1 MPNCDVC
8 LVECRDGGV
17 LACGHVVCR
26 SCGMSQSKCLVC
38 AEVGGKHRKRLGKRL
53 IQSRVPSTPIRVD
66 DLPRRDVPSDP
77 NSDILPVKSPRLPDM
92 QLRTARITEL
102 PTKSPRTSPPPP
114 RLPISPAPTAILRRP
129 SSQPQT
135 SKTPSSTDDRDT
147 TERPSKTS
155 KKDPHP
161 LPDPA
166 ATGLMAVH
174 GPTAY
179 DEVRCELRALGSAP
193 RLARSALRTTGKLS
207 VALLAKFVH
216 TILHLSPSDRVVL
229 RCSGEDLTDAM
240 TLNHLVTHVWPE
252 SEGHMILDYRIAQT
266 TGVAEPP

>member
-53 IQSRVPSTPIRVD
+53 IQSRTAANPIRVD
-66 DLPRRDVPSDP
+66 DLSRRDTSTEGTPDA
-77 NSDILPVKSPRLPDM
+77 LPVKSPCLPDM
-92 QLRTARITEL
+92 HLRPSRVTEL
-102 PTKSPRTSPPPP
+102 PARSPRASPPPRP
-114 RLPISPAPTAILRRP
+114 TIIPDAVVDVKVPSASTHLTKAAPP
-129 SSQPQT
+129 N
-135 SKTPSSTDDRDT
+135 DDRDVA
-147 TERPSKTS
+147 ERPSKML
-155 KKDPHP
+155 KKDP
-161 LPDPA
+161 LA
-166 ATGLMAVH
+166 FGENGGTGMMAVQ

-207 VALLAKFVH
+207 IALLEKFVH
-216 TILHLSPSDRVVL
+216 TILQLSPSDHVTL
-229 RCSGEDLTDAM
+229 RCSGEELIGTM
-240 TLNHLVTHVWPE
+240 TLNHLVNHVWPE
-252 SEGHMILDYRIAQT
+252 SEGHMVLDYRITRSA
-266 TGVAEPP
+266 GAGEPP